1 MGNYFSFT
9 FGELERALASLELML
24 DLKRGE
30 FYRALSHY
38 TCLESQRHEWELAK
52 GVVCQLLA
60 CHTVENVNGMT
71 KVLDVSMQWNIDN
84 ALRLRDRIQEK
95 LPKVSTNN
103 SYLPAVRI
111 YLEDSDIFLL
121 KESLSALSEV
131 HNSCVHEVLHYIPF
145 NHNKFYN
152 EDGLLDW
159 DITKVQA
166 EKIIQQFTLPSS
178 YDYAK
183 LTFDLSSRIRGLWR
197 FNG

>member
-1 MGNYFSFT
+1 MGNYLSFT
-9 FGELERALASLELML
+9 FAELERAFTSLELML

-30 FYRALSHY
+30 FHRALSYY
-38 TCLESQRHEWELAK
+38 TCLESRHHEWELAK

-60 CHTVENVNGMT
+60 CHAVENVDGMT
-71 KVLDVSMQWNIDN
+71 KVLDVSMQWNTSK

-95 LPKVSTNN
+95 LPKISPIN
-103 SYLPAVRI
+103 SSLPAVKI
-111 YLEDSDIFLL
+111 YLEDSDIYLL

-131 HNSCVHEVLHYIPF
+131 HNSCVHEVLHYVPF
-145 NHNKFYN
+145 NHNKLYN
-152 EDGLLDW
+152 KDGLLDW
-159 DITKVQA
+159 DITKVQV
-166 EKIIQQFTLPSS
+166 EKIIQQFTLPSP